1 MINRISNSI
10 RNIGLKF
17 SKNNQGKIQN
27 DSKQLYSQ
35 GDQEMI
41 DTFKAYI
48 ATETYRS
55 CYYEYDGNFSKFTE
69 NEENLDKI
77 IGNPPKYLQQKNRI
91 KEIIDSQIMEMF
103 ELIHSYGGEN
113 SYPPPLKDL
122 PYYSMEEKIKRC
134 LKIKEINNQGN
145 PIEHPRGFRL
155 HVRKSDINHEE
166 AGYGVHIEGECVP
179 GTVVAI
185 YPGDTYDGDNIPSNV
200 ISENDYMIS
209 RYDGTVIDGRSWN
222 KRADELILKE
232 KFFKKLGTKSSG
244 TDLLCYKNPFAIGNF
259 INHPP
264 IIINKDATADGV
276 LNDTDQTKE
285 PNVIAYSYNFR
296 SNFPNHLSHYIPN
309 KTVTEHSIFN
319 DTSVLRRSLLLIAF
333 KPIKNQEIFL
343 NYRFNPDLP
352 YPNWYKQPD
361 LEEAKR
367 RWGST
372 RSLSIHSIINRN

>member
-17 SKNNQGKIQN
+17 KNQKNNNSNGK
-27 DSKQLYSQ
+27 LYSQ
-35 GDQEMI
+35 NDQEMI
-41 DTFKAYI
+41 DTFRAYI

-55 CYYEYDGNFSKFTE
+55 CYYEHDGDFNKFIEKGDETI
-69 NEENLDKI
+69 DRI
-77 IGNPPKYLQQKNRI
+77 IEKSPKYSEQRNRI
-91 KEIIDSQIMEMF
+91 QEILESQIREMF

-113 SYPPPLKDL
+113 SYPPPLKNL
-122 PYYSMEEKIKRC
+122 PYYSMEEKLKRC
-134 LKIKEINNQGN
+134 LQIKQTNIQGK
-145 PIEHPRGFRL
+145 PIDHPRGFRL
-155 HVRKSDINHEE
+155 HVKKSDINHEE
-166 AGYGVHIEGECVP
+166 AGYGVHVEGECVP
-179 GTVVAI
+179 GTIVAI

-200 ISENDYMIS
+200 VSDNDYMMS

-222 KRADELILKE
+222 RRADELILKE
-232 KFFKKLGTKSSG
+232 KFFNKLGTKSTG

-264 IIINKDATADGV
+264 IIKDNNG
-276 LNDTDQTKE
+276 NDTDQTKE
-285 PNVIAYSYNFR
+285 PNVIAYSFNFR
-296 SNFPNHLSHYIPN
+296 SNFPNHLSFYIPN
-309 KTVTEHSIFN
+309 KTATEHSIFK
-319 DTSVLRRSLLLIAF
+319 DSSVLRRSLLLVAF

-367 RWGST
+367 RWGSR
-372 RSLSIHSIINRN
+372 RSLSIHSILNRN

>member
-17 SKNNQGKIQN
+17 SKNQGKITK
-27 DSKQLYSQ
+27 DDGKFYSQ
-35 GDQEMI
+35 NDQEMI

-55 CYYEYDGNFSKFTE
+55 CYYEYDGNFNKFIE
-69 NEENLDKI
+69 NEENIDKI
-77 IGNPPKYLQQKNRI
+77 VGNPPKYTEQKNRI
-91 KEIIDSQIMEMF
+91 KEVIDSQIQEMF
-103 ELIHSYGGEN
+103 EMIHSFGGEN

-134 LKIKEINNQGN
+134 LKIIETNNQGK
-145 PIEHPRGFRL
+145 PINHPRGFKL

-185 YPGDTYDGDNIPSNV
+185 YPGDTFDGNNIPSHV
-200 ISENDYMIS
+200 ISENDYMMS

-264 IIINKDATADGV
+264 IIKD
-276 LNDTDQTKE
+276 LNNGKDTDQTKE

-296 SNFPNHLSHYIPN
+296 TNFPNHLSHYIPN

-333 KPIKNQEIFL
+333 KPIKDQEVFL

-367 RWGST
+367 RWGSR
-372 RSLSIHSIINRN
+372 RSLSIHSIINKN